1 MNNIQIRDYQPGD
14 FQQLCAIFIRAVTM
28 TASQHYSPQ
37 QIAAWAQID
46 ESRWKEKLAKS
57 QVRVAVIN
65 AKLVGFITCVEHYI
79 DMLFVD
85 PEYTRRGVASALL
98 KPLIKSESELTV
110 DASITAKP
118 FFLNVMVFRQL
129 SSNAL
134 NVGES
139 GLLIFICVINSNIK
153 SSLQ

>member
-1 MNNIQIRDYQPGD
+1 MNNIQIRDYQSGD

-46 ESRWKEKLAKS
+46 ESRWREKLVQS

-65 AKLVGFITCVEHYI
+65 AQLVGFITCIEHYI

-85 PEYTRRGVASALL
+85 PEYTRCGVASALL
-98 KPLIKSESELTV
+98 KPLLS
-110 DASITAKP
+110 
-118 FFLNVMVFRQL
+118 LNPNLRWMP
-129 SSNAL
+129 A
-134 NVGES
+134 
-139 GLLIFICVINSNIK
+139 
-153 SSLQ
+153 

>member
-1 MNNIQIRDYQPGD
+1 
-14 FQQLCAIFIRAVTM
+14 M

-37 QIAAWAQID
+37 QISAWAQID

-57 QVRVAVIN
+57 QVWVAIIN
-65 AKLVGFITCVEHYI
+65 AQPVGFISRIEHYI

-110 DASITAKP
+110 D
-118 FFLNVMVFRQL
+118 VMVFRQL
-129 SSNAL
+129 SSSAL
-134 NVGES
+134 NAGER
-139 GLLIFICVINSNIK
+139 GLLIFICDINRNIK

>member
-1 MNNIQIRDYQPGD
+1 
-14 FQQLCAIFIRAVTM
+14 
-28 TASQHYSPQ
+28 
-37 QIAAWAQID
+37 
-46 ESRWKEKLAKS
+46 
-57 QVRVAVIN
+57 

-118 FFLNVMVFRQL
+118 FFERYGFQTVKQQRVECRGAWFTNFSMRYKPQH
-129 SSNAL
+129 
-134 NVGES
+134 
-139 GLLIFICVINSNIK
+139 
-153 SSLQ
+153 

>member
-1 MNNIQIRDYQPGD
+1 MNNIQIRNYQPGD

-37 QIAAWAQID
+37 QISARRRLTNLAGRRN
-46 ESRWKEKLAKS
+46 SRNHKCGLRS
-57 QVRVAVIN
+57 LMHNR
-65 AKLVGFITCVEHYI
+65 LV
-79 DMLFVD
+79 LF
-85 PEYTRRGVASALL
+85 PALNIISICYLLTLNTPAGVASALL

-118 FFLNVMVFRQL
+118 FLNVMVFRQL
-129 SSNAL
+129 SSSAL
-134 NVGES
+134 NAGER
-139 GLLIFICVINSNIK
+139 GLLIFICDINRNIK

>member
-65 AKLVGFITCVEHYI
+65 AKLVGFITCVEHLSICY
-79 DMLFVD
+79 LLTLNTPAVGL
-85 PEYTRRGVASALL
+85 PAL
-98 KPLIKSESELTV
+98 
-110 DASITAKP
+110 
-118 FFLNVMVFRQL
+118 
-129 SSNAL
+129 
-134 NVGES
+134 
-139 GLLIFICVINSNIK
+139 C
-153 SSLQ
+153 

>member
-46 ESRWKEKLAKS
+46 ESRWREKLVQS

-65 AKLVGFITCVEHYI
+65 AQLVGFITCIEHYI
-79 DMLFVD
+79 DMLFVE
-85 PEYTRRGVASALL
+85 PEYTRCGVASTLL
-98 KPLIKSESELTV
+98 KPFIKSESELTV

-118 FFLNVMVFRQL
+118 FFERYGFQVVKQQRVECRGTWFTNFYMRYKPQH
-129 SSNAL
+129 
-134 NVGES
+134 
-139 GLLIFICVINSNIK
+139 
-153 SSLQ
+153 

>member
-65 AKLVGFITCVEHYI
+65 AKLVGFITCVNTISICY
-79 DMLFVD
+79 LLTLNTPAVGL
-85 PEYTRRGVASALL
+85 PAL
-98 KPLIKSESELTV
+98 
-110 DASITAKP
+110 
-118 FFLNVMVFRQL
+118 
-129 SSNAL
+129 
-134 NVGES
+134 
-139 GLLIFICVINSNIK
+139 C
-153 SSLQ
+153 

>member
-1 MNNIQIRDYQPGD
+1 MSQPRSISPLIRT
-14 FQQLCAIFIRAVTM
+14 FLRAVTM
-28 TASQHYSPQ
+28 ISSQHYSPQ

-65 AKLVGFITCVEHYI
+65 AQPVGFITCVERYI

-85 PEYTRRGVASALL
+85 PEYTRRGVACALL

-118 FFLNVMVFRQL
+118 FFERYGFQTVKQQRVECRGTWFTNFYMRYKPQY
-129 SSNAL
+129 
-134 NVGES
+134 
-139 GLLIFICVINSNIK
+139 
-153 SSLQ
+153 

>member
-1 MNNIQIRDYQPGD
+1 MIS
-14 FQQLCAIFIRAVTM
+14 
-28 TASQHYSPQ
+28 SQHYSPQ
-37 QIAAWAQID
+37 QIAWAQID

-65 AKLVGFITCVEHYI
+65 AQPVGFITCVERYI

-85 PEYTRRGVASALL
+85 PEYTRRGVACALL

-118 FFLNVMVFRQL
+118 FFERYGFQTVKQQRVECRGTWFTNFYMRYKPQY
-129 SSNAL
+129 
-134 NVGES
+134 
-139 GLLIFICVINSNIK
+139 
-153 SSLQ
+153 

>member
-1 MNNIQIRDYQPGD
+1 
-14 FQQLCAIFIRAVTM
+14 M

-65 AKLVGFITCVEHYI
+65 AQPVGFITCIGHYI
-79 DMLFVD
+79 DMLFVE

-118 FFLNVMVFRQL
+118 FFERYGFQTVKQQRVECR
-129 SSNAL
+129 
-134 NVGES
+134 ER
-139 GLLIFICVINSNIK
+139 GLLIFICDIIHATLNPACNENNARLVCARFLFHKLQGGK
-153 SSLQ
+153 S

>member
-1 MNNIQIRDYQPGD
+1 
-14 FQQLCAIFIRAVTM
+14 M

-57 QVRVAVIN
+57 QVWVAIIN
-65 AKLVGFITCVEHYI
+65 AQPVGFISRIEHYI

-110 DASITAKP
+110 DASITAQNP
-118 FFLNVMVFRQL
+118 FLNVMVFRQL
-129 SSNAL
+129 SSSAL
-134 NVGES
+134 NAGER
-139 GLLIFICVINSNIK
+139 GLLIFLCDINRNIK
-153 SSLQ
+153 FSLQ

>member
-1 MNNIQIRDYQPGD
+1 
-14 FQQLCAIFIRAVTM
+14 
-28 TASQHYSPQ
+28 
-37 QIAAWAQID
+37 
-46 ESRWKEKLAKS
+46 KS

-65 AKLVGFITCVEHYI
+65 AQPVGFISRIEHYI

-118 FFLNVMVFRQL
+118 FFERYGFQTVKQQRVECRG
-129 SSNAL
+129 AW
-134 NVGES
+134 
-139 GLLIFICVINSNIK
+139 FINFYMRYK
-153 SSLQ
+153 PQH

>member
-65 AKLVGFITCVEHYI
+65 AKLVGFITCVDIISICY
-79 DMLFVD
+79 LLTLNTPAVGL
-85 PEYTRRGVASALL
+85 PAL
-98 KPLIKSESELTV
+98 
-110 DASITAKP
+110 
-118 FFLNVMVFRQL
+118 
-129 SSNAL
+129 
-134 NVGES
+134 
-139 GLLIFICVINSNIK
+139 C
-153 SSLQ
+153 

>member
-1 MNNIQIRDYQPGD
+1 MLTIRAYLEDD
-14 FQQLCAIFIRAVTM
+14 FPALCAIFLRAVKE
-28 TASQHYSPQ
+28 TASRDYSPA

-57 QVRVAVIN
+57 QVWVAIIN
-65 AKLVGFITCVEHYI
+65 AQPVGFISRIEHYI

-118 FFLNVMVFRQL
+118 FFERYGFQTVKQQRVECRGTWFTNFYMRYKPQH
-129 SSNAL
+129 
-134 NVGES
+134 
-139 GLLIFICVINSNIK
+139 
-153 SSLQ
+153 